1 MASFARKKTSGAPKK
16 LAPVISAHAWNWDR
30 TMCAVS
36 PNNNKIHIY
45 TGCDNPDV
53 SKWELAYDLS
63 SEHTMQVSALDWSPV
78 TNKLVSCSHDR
89 NAFVWT
95 YSEESGVWEPSLVIL
110 RINRGALD
118 VKWSP
123 DGKKF
128 AVASGAKCVP
138 ICHYEEAND
147 WWISKMIKKHKST
160 VLSVAW
166 HPNSQLIA
174 TGCCDFKCRV
184 FSAFVSG
191 VDTASEETLF
201 GDLTDT
207 FGELLAEFDQSHG
220 WVVSVGFSASGN
232 KLAFA
237 GHDSSLSFVHFQGED
252 EQPTVQTIHTR
263 SLPLSKVMFCS
274 ESQLVGVGHEMN
286 PTEFTMG
293 GDMIWGVARKLDE
306 MTSTTK
312 VKGGSRFSDAKN
324 IFGGGGARSGKN
336 SKTKTE
342 CKTRHTG
349 CITCVNSL
357 SPPGEAITKFATTG
371 VDGKLF
377 FWDL

>member
-1 MASFARKKTSGAPKK
+1 
-16 LAPVISAHAWNWDR
+16 
-30 TMCAVS
+30 
-36 PNNNKIHIY
+36 
-45 TGCDNPDV
+45 
-53 SKWELAYDLS
+53 
-63 SEHTMQVSALDWSPV
+63 
-78 TNKLVSCSHDR
+78 
-89 NAFVWT
+89 
-95 YSEESGVWEPSLVIL
+95 
-110 RINRGALD
+110 
-118 VKWSP
+118 
-123 DGKKF
+123 
-128 AVASGAKCVP
+128 
-138 ICHYEEAND
+138 
-147 WWISKMIKKHKST
+147 
-160 VLSVAW
+160 
-166 HPNSQLIA
+166 
-174 TGCCDFKCRV
+174 
-184 FSAFVSG
+184 
-191 VDTASEETLF
+191 
-201 GDLTDT
+201 
-207 FGELLAEFDQSHG
+207 
-220 WVVSVGFSASGN
+220 
-232 KLAFA
+232 
-237 GHDSSLSFVHFQGED
+237 
-252 EQPTVQTIHTR
+252 
-263 SLPLSKVMFCS
+263 MFCS